1 VVSLEE
7 EIARALAVAH
17 FDFSREPDEEWNE
30 RQNFKVP
37 ILYYKALARV
47 AIKKM
52 RELRELPDEVE
63 TVARAMWHDEAMRY
77 ADVPLEEWEKVEG
90 SNREDWLR
98 QARAA
103 LNAVLEARQELEEES
118 EQLRGEIND
127 VLSILASR
135 GYEVNKNR
143 SLVRNLRPYLKT
155 PKEMGD
161 GKAEG

>member
-7 EIARALAVAH
+7 EVARAIARTW
-17 FDFSREPDEEWNE
+17 FDTTRGLDEEWNE
-30 RQNFKVP
+30 REHFKVP
-37 ILYYKALARV
+37 ILLYRAAARA

-77 ADVPLEEWEKVEG
+77 ADIPLEDWEKVEG
-90 SNREDWLR
+90 HQREDWLR

-103 LNAVLEARQELEEES
+103 LNAVLEARQELQEES
-118 EQLRGEIND
+118 DQLRGEIND

-135 GYEVNKNR
+135 GYEVSKGR
-143 SLVRNLRPYLKT
+143 SLARNLRPYLKT

-161 GKAEG
+161 GQEEA